1 MDGKW
6 YNFDDSHVSPINDET
21 NIVSKAA
28 YVLFYKLRPENEEQN
43 FNQLN
48 VWTVHISI

>member
-6 YNFDDSHVSPINDET
+6 YNFDDSHVSSAGDDT

-28 YVLFYKLRPENEEQN
+28 YVLFYKLRKDNENLN
-43 FNQLN
+43 FNELKF
-48 VWTVHISI
+48 